1 MEKIITKDD
10 VLESVKELHKGLE
23 TVMILLD
30 KINKEAEAQ
39 LEIKVEAAPESLTQF
54 IDHFLDEVNYH
65 KDDRES
71 YFDKMKEAIK
81 IIIKQHG
88 YFLTTFQLDDKLHTY
103 QVSVNAIGVS
113 LEERLDGGTEPKQ
126 FYYEFSYEDKVEL
139 GIVPSEEEE
148 EKDACY
154 EEYGAYCCDEEP
166 CEEETEEE
174 ETEEEA
180 LEFVVSIVDTQLNYI
195 KHSIEN
201 IKEEIEDYFGLQK
214 LKVDDLE
221 EDEFDL
227 LRTYLTHVTEEDAH
241 EVNQATNRDL
251 VRAWN
256 LLMYRKNIL

>member
-1 MEKIITKDD
+1 MEKMITKDD

-23 TVMILLD
+23 TVMVLLD

-103 QVSVNAIGVS
+103 KVIMNNSGIS
-113 LEERLDGGTEPKQ
+113 LEEQVQGYGIPEPKT
-126 FYYEFSYEDKVEL
+126 FSYEFSYEDKVEL
-139 GIVPSEEEE
+139 GVVPSEEEE

-166 CEEETEEE
+166 CEEA
-174 ETEEEA
+174 TEEEA
-180 LEFVVSIVDTQLNYI
+180 LEFVVSIVNSQLDSI
-195 KHSIEN
+195 KDSIDI

-227 LRTYLTHVTEEDAH
+227 LRTYLTHVTEEDAY